1 MSYFGRFQ
9 AAGVDQI
16 RRAFKALDAE
26 GKGELSVDEVKKY
39 FGKQGGNSIGSN
51 YASWLGSEH
60 SVMLLCNLFMAKIIS
75 C

>member
-1 MSYFGRFQ
+1 M
-9 AAGVDQI
+9 DQI